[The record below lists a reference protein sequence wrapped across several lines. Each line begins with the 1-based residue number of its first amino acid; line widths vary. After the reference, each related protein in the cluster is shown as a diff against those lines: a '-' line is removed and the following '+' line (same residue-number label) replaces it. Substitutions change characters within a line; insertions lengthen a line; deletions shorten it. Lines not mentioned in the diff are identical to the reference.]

1 MVTTTETIVREDPYT
16 EAYKSG
22 LFESIFDL
30 VNQQMGYE
38 RVDTG
43 RTDEDGNPL
52 YENRALTDPETGL
65 PLGPAYA
72 PTYQVAGERR
82 INSKRGIYFRKTLAA
97 LCRIYKVDWAV
108 FSAEA
113 ACTSKR
119 LS

>member
-43 RTDEDGNPL
+43 RTDEAGNPIV
-52 YENRALTDPETGL
+52 ENRALTDPETGA

-72 PTYQVAGERR
+72 PTYQVAGRTPYQQQAR
-82 INSKRGIYFRKTLAA
+82 DLLQGKDRKS
-97 LCRIYKVDWAV
+97 VV
-108 FSAEA
+108 
-113 ACTSKR
+113 
-119 LS
+119 